1 MKVKT
6 DPSGVV
12 VITPKGR
19 LTGGAET
26 DELKQEIEKIANEG
40 INKCII
46 DLGDT
51 LYLNSTALG
60 LLVSGHKKFIDR
72 NGKLKLCR
80 VGKSIDNILVITKL
94 SLVFEVYETE
104 ADAIASFK

>member
-12 VITPKGR
+12 IIYPKGR

-26 DELKQEIEKIANEG
+26 DELKQEIERIVAEG
-40 INKCII
+40 HTKCVI

-60 LLVSGHKKFIDR
+60 LLVSAHKKFIDR
-72 NGKLKLCR
+72 EGKLKLCR

-104 ADAIASFK
+104 TDAVSSFK